1 MEIEGGGRE
10 GMVCLCSSELC
21 DLQEVC
27 TGLKDLK
34 ASRLILSLAWEKTYG
49 PAQGLE
55 SIQKAWDGEEQK
67 QDIGRVLVSDLG

>member
-34 ASRLILSLAWEKTYG
+34 ASRLILSLAWEKHMVQLKGWRAYRRPG
-49 PAQGLE
+49 ME
-55 SIQKAWDGEEQK
+55 KNRNRI
-67 QDIGRVLVSDLG
+67 